1 MAHKGPLTFEDLLWV
16 VGCKKAQRQELNLGI
31 HTHRGTKKPKPKQTQ
46 LVSDIIV
53 HKQTLTAQDPHVE
66 PGVDVG
72 QLILENKLKQNYI

>member
-1 MAHKGPLTFEDLLWV
+1 MVYTHTEV
-16 VGCKKAQRQELNLGI
+16 QKKQ
-31 HTHRGTKKPKPKQTQ
+31 KPKQTQ

>member
-1 MAHKGPLTFEDLLWV
+1 MGRRLQKGT
-16 VGCKKAQRQELNLGI
+16 KAGVKPWYTHT
-31 HTHRGTKKPKPKQTQ
+31 HTHRGTKKPKPKPKQTQ

-72 QLILENKLKQNYI
+72 QLILENKLYLNFNLF